1 MTVTLGKNKKWV
13 KHLAAAALVYIFIN
27 LIVYV
32 DVTMRARSSYLK
44 GLRYLDW
51 HKHSQLKKE
60 YLDGW
65 LKKAKAGVKVK
76 SDEEKKLLFTSIDMQ
91 YEMQLQD
98 NDAKNAYFWFK
109 TTIEC
114 FKPPRSKYVRLA
126 EEKIIQAEKLWK
138 NSE

>member
-1 MTVTLGKNKKWV
+1 MTIAALGKNKIIKY
-13 KHLAAAALVYIFIN
+13 ASAAALIYIFIN
-27 LIVYV
+27 SIVYV

-51 HKHSQLKKE
+51 HKDPQLKKE

-65 LKKAKAGVKVK
+65 LKKAAAGVKVK
-76 SDEEKKLLFTSIDMQ
+76 NDEEKKLLFTSIDMQ
-91 YEMQLQD
+91 YKMQMED

-126 EEKIIQAEKLWK
+126 EEKIVQAEKLWK
-138 NSE
+138 KSP